1 MMTTNSPPN
10 NISARQMARLI
21 KKFHVNNGDIIAI
34 KHQSENANRTA
45 MDFIANA
52 LEKMGVQALVV
63 VVNDFDDLTVLNEQ
77 EMNKRGWYKMSSI
90 AKVMRLPERNVQ

>member
-1 MMTTNSPPN
+1 
-10 NISARQMARLI
+10 MAKLL
-21 KKFHVNNGDIIAI
+21 KKYRVSNGDIIAI
-34 KHQSENANRTA
+34 KHQSENANRAA

-77 EMNKRGWYKMSSI
+77 EMARRGWYKMSSI
-90 AKVMRLPERNVQ
+90 AKVMRLPERDVQ